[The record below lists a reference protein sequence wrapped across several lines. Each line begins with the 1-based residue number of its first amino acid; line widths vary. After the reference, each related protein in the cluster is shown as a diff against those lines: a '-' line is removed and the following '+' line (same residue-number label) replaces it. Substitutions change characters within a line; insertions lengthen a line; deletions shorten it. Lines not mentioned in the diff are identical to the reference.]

1 MLVLHGF
8 WAAHEGLCLWAEDS
22 ELAVVSTS
30 HALRSAR
37 PHPFAV
43 PSSTLATLHAGKP
56 AEAVLLLPSL
66 RTAPLDSPELI
77 RAVPRPG
84 PRARAALLPWTVPV
98 VLLYGTSALAA
109 IPERA
114 PGIRYGASMDY
125 LAGLAGFATEL
136 VARGRVLPTLD
147 HDGAGAVARWRPV
160 IQGPDVAT
168 MHALAAAMP
177 PACRALVGL
186 VPPAD
191 AADRGSAGEARHND
205 DARVVMTAALAS
217 LVDAAARDALPPGLR
232 LAPPRRGRLPAR
244 LPVAEAWLAALGG
257 LDGRVDADPEELSAL
272 ARALAPWEDVGT
284 GQTGPARA
292 TFRLTEVAAA
302 LDDGLFGASAADLPA
317 RPADGADSER
327 DARHPDDAA
336 ATVPGEPGAA
346 SPAEQP
352 PGAAGQRPAAP
363 AVRAPAVLAGDGLV
377 GPGGESRDGP
387 ADGQPEPG
395 WRLEFLLQS
404 VADPSL
410 LIDAEQTWADDGT
423 LSRWL
428 PRPQE
433 LLLAELGRASR
444 VYPELADGLR
454 QPRPCALD
462 LDADGAYRFLSTAAP
477 ALDEA
482 GFGVL
487 LPSWWNRRRKLG
499 LTVSAH
505 TQADGVVDKPGKF
518 GRDQLVD
525 FRWRLAVGDGTLT
538 EEEIAALAQTKAP
551 LVRVRG
557 QWVAVD
563 PDQLRR
569 GLEFLARNQAGQV
582 AAGEILRLAAA
593 HPEDSATPLPVT
605 GVDADGWVGELLGGS
620 VSQQF
625 RGISVPGDFRAKLR
639 PYQERGL
646 SWLAFLSSAGL
657 GACLADDMG
666 LGKTVQLLALE
677 AVHRTEN
684 PGDPPTLLLCPMSLV
699 GNWQR
704 EAARFAPAL
713 RVYAHHGRERL
724 REGEL
729 AGRLAETDLMV
740 TTYATAT
747 RDIDELAGC
756 EWRRVV
762 LDEAQAVKNNRSQA
776 ARAVRR
782 LRAGQRIALTG
793 TPMENR
799 LAELWSLMDFLNPG
813 LLGSAE
819 QFRTRYAIPVER
831 HGQAEPAERLRTIT
845 RPYVLRRL
853 KTDPAIISDLPEKI
867 EIKQYCRL
875 TTEQA
880 SLYQSVVDD
889 MLEKIASSTGIERR
903 GNVLAAMAKLKQVCN
918 HPALLLHDRSAVG
931 TRSGKVIRLEEILE
945 EILAEGDKA
954 LCFTQFTEFAEM
966 LLPHLSARFGT
977 DVAYL
982 HGGTTKKRR
991 DEMVTRFQ
999 SEGGPP
1005 VFLLSLR
1012 AGGTGLNLTAANHV
1026 IHLDRWWNPAVEN
1039 QATDRAFRIGQK
1051 RNVQVRKFICTG
1063 TLEEKIDEMIEEKK
1077 ALADLVISDGEGWLT
1092 KLSTADLRE
1101 VFALSQEAVGD

>member
-8 WAAHEGLCLWAEDS
+8 WTARDGLCLWAEDS
-22 ELAVVSTS
+22 ELPVTSTG

-37 PHPFAV
+37 PHPFAAPASV
-43 PSSTLATLHAGKP
+43 LTALHAGKP
-56 AEAVLLLPSL
+56 AEADLLLPSL
-66 RTAPLDSPELI
+66 RMAPLDSPELI
-77 RAVPRPG
+77 RTTPRP
-84 PRARAALLPWTVPV
+84 PARSEPVLLPWTVPIV
-98 VLLYGTSALAA
+98 MLYAAPALAA

-114 PGIRYGASMDY
+114 PGVRYGASMDY
-125 LAGLAGFATEL
+125 LAGLAAFATEL

-160 IQGPDVAT
+160 IQGPDVAA
-168 MHALAAAMP
+168 MHALVAAMP
-177 PACRALVGL
+177 PVCRA
-186 VPPAD
+186 VPGHAD
-191 AADRGSAGEARHND
+191 PHE
-205 DARVVMTAALAS
+205 VMAAALAA
-217 LVDAAARDALPPGLR
+217 LVDAAAREALRAGLT
-232 LAPPRRGRLPAR
+232 LVPPRRGRLPAR
-244 LPVAEAWLAALGG
+244 LPAAEAWLTALTGSH
-257 LDGRVDADPEELSAL
+257 GRFDADPDELPAL
-272 ARALAPWEDVGT
+272 ARALAPWEDIGT
-284 GQTGPARA
+284 GKTGPARA
-292 TFRLTEVAAA
+292 TFRLAEVTA
-302 LDDGLFGASAADLPA
+302 
-317 RPADGADSER
+317 E
-327 DARHPDDAA
+327 PDDMLFDSAGAA
-336 ATVPGEPGAA
+336 EPGVPDPEPAIGMSG
-346 SPAEQP
+346 SPE
-352 PGAAGQRPAAP
+352 AGQAP
-363 AVRAPAVLAGDGLV
+363 VAGDG
-377 GPGGESRDGP
+377 GAPGHGEE
-387 ADGQPEPG
+387 PEPG

-404 VADPSL
+404 IADPSL
-410 LIDAEQTWADDGT
+410 LIPAEQTWADDGT

-433 LLLAELGRASR
+433 LLLGELGRASR
-444 VYPELADGLR
+444 IYPELADGLR
-454 QPRPCALD
+454 QARPCALD
-462 LDADGAYRFLSTAAP
+462 LDADGAYRFLSTVAP

-487 LPSWWNRRRKLG
+487 LPSWWDRRARLG

-505 TQADGVVDKPGKF
+505 TPADGVVAKPGKF
-518 GRDQLVD
+518 GKDQLMD
-525 FRWRLAVGDGTLT
+525 FRWRLAVGDDTLS
-538 EEEIAALAQTKAP
+538 EAEIAALAQTKAP
-551 LVRVRG
+551 LVRLRG

-563 PDQLRR
+563 PDQLKR
-569 GLEFLARNQAGQV
+569 GLEFLARNKAGRMS
-582 AAGEILRLAAA
+582 AGELLRLAAA
-593 HPEDSATPLPVT
+593 HPEDAATPLPVT
-605 GVDADGWVGELLGGS
+605 GIQADGWVGELLDGS
-620 VSQQF
+620 VSENMRF
-625 RGISVPGDFRAKLR
+625 IAVPANFHAKLR

-646 SWLAFLSSAGL
+646 SWLAFLSSLGL

-677 AVHRTEN
+677 AVHRAER
-684 PGDPPTLLLCPMSLV
+684 PDDPPTLLLCPMSLV

-729 AGRLAETDLMV
+729 AGRLAQADLMV

-747 RDIDELAGC
+747 RDIEELAGY

-762 LDEAQAVKNNRSQA
+762 LDEAQAVKNSLSQA

-782 LRAGQRIALTG
+782 LRAGQRVALTG
-793 TPMENR
+793 TPVENR

-813 LLGSAE
+813 LLGAADK
-819 QFRTRYAIPVER
+819 FRIRYAIPVER
-831 HGQAEPAERLRTIT
+831 HGQTEPAERLRAIT

-853 KTDPAIISDLPEKI
+853 KTDPAIITDLPEKI

-889 MLEKIASSTGIERR
+889 MMEKIENSQGIERR

-931 TRSGKVIRLEEILE
+931 ARSGKVIRLEEICE

-954 LCFTQFTEFAEM
+954 LLFTQFTEFAAM
-966 LLPHLSARFGT
+966 LLPHLAARFGT
-977 DVAYL
+977 DISYL
-982 HGGTTKKRR
+982 HGGTSKKRR
-991 DEMVTRFQ
+991 DELVTRFQ
-999 SEGGPP
+999 SGDGPP
-1005 VFLLSLR
+1005 LFLLSLR
-1012 AGGTGLNLTAANHV
+1012 AGGTGLNLTAASHV

-1077 ALADLVISDGEGWLT
+1077 ALANLVISDGEGWLT
-1092 KLSTADLRE
+1092 ELSTGELRSMFE
-1101 VFALSQEAVGD
+1101 LSAEAVGD